1 MFDIKIDKNLIER
14 RKEFLKDV
22 SYTEITLELDDS
34 IYETIEMISKEN
46 DISIN
51 DYLIHLL
58 QEDIIS
64 KVDKPIGIDRVID
77 SAYLSLYIEDLIN
90 SKEKCLIVDIVDLEP
105 KCVLIPEDDYKELKN
120 FSN

>member
-1 MFDIKIDKNLIER
+1 MFDIKIDKNLIEK

-22 SYTEITLELDDS
+22 SYTEITIELDDS
-34 IYETIEMISKEN
+34 LYEQIEKISKEN

-51 DYLIHLL
+51 DYLIYLL

-64 KVDKPIGIDRVID
+64 KINKPIGIDRVID

-90 SKEKCLIVDIVDLEP
+90 NKEKCLIVDIVDLEP
-105 KCVLIPEDDYKELKN
+105 KCVLIPEEDYKEIKD